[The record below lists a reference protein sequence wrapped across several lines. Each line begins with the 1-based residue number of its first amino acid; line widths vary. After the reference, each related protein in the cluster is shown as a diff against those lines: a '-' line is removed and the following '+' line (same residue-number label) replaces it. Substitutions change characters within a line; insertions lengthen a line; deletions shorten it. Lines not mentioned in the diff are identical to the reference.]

1 MFASEQDRRDVAW
14 RRSQWKKHQDRLDPR
29 RLVFVDETWAKT
41 NMTRTRGW
49 CRKGLPLNAKVPQG
63 HWKTMTFLAA
73 LRHDRIAAPCVF
85 DGPINGERFLAWVQQ
100 ALAPTLNP
108 GDVVIMDNLSSHKSP
123 AIRRAI
129 REAGAR
135 LFFLPPYSPDLNPI
149 EQVFAKLKTLLRKAD
164 ERTTDATWRRIG
176 KLLDRFSPQECANY
190 IRNSGYAST

>member
-49 CRKGLPLNAKVPQG
+49 CRKGLPLKAKVPQG

-100 ALAPTLNP
+100 ALAPTLNL

-123 AIRRAI
+123 AIRKAI
-129 REAGAR
+129 RDAGAR

-164 ERTTDATWRRIG
+164 ERTIDATWRRIG

-190 IRNSGYAST
+190 IRNSGYASI